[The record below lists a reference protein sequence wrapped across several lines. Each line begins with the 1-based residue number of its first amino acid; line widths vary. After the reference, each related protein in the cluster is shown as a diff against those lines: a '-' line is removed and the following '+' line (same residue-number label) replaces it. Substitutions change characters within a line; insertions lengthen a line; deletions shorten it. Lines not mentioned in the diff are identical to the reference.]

1 MVVVMERYRLRA
13 LLFIFAMSIL
23 FPAGS
28 ALALDTL
35 RSGRDTLSDTYQR
48 NQSRLAASSFGIPLF
63 LDSFELEERV
73 HVDVY
78 GIFDYPFSSIATA
91 LKVPANWCEIVAL
104 HPNVKACTY
113 KERSGDWLLTFYLGR
128 KFYQP
133 PEKADLVVYRYRN
146 VIRQEGYLDI
156 LLTANDGPF
165 GTGDHRM
172 RFEALLL
179 AGGKTFVHVS
189 YSYSDTVALRLAQKV
204 YFATLGRSK
213 VGFTITGTDR
223 NDKPVLIS
231 GPRGALERNA
241 VRYYFAIQT
250 FMDTLRYPEES
261 RFSMRLSQWYDLTS
275 HYRTQLFDLKKDE
288 YLTCKTNERKNQA
301 ALQHS
306 AEN

>member
-1 MVVVMERYRLRA
+1 MKVVIIIIA
-13 LLFIFAMSIL
+13 ISIL

-28 ALALDTL
+28 LPATDTL
-35 RSGRDTLSDTYQR
+35 RSDREILSDTYLR
-48 NQSRLAASSFGIPLF
+48 NRSRLAASSFGMPLF
-63 LDSFELEERV
+63 LDSSELKERV

-78 GIFDYPFSSIATA
+78 GIFDYPFSSIVTA

-113 KERSGDWLLTFYLGR
+113 RERSGDWLLTFYLGR
-128 KFYQP
+128 KYYQP
-133 PEKADLVVYRYRN
+133 PEEADPVVYRYQN
-146 VIRQEGYLDI
+146 VIRREGYLDI
-156 LLTANDGPF
+156 ILIANAGPF
-165 GTGDHRM
+165 GTEDHRM
-172 RFEALLL
+172 RFEALPL

-213 VGFTITGTDR
+213 VGFTVIGTDG
-223 NDKPVLIS
+223 NDNPVLIG

-241 VRYYFAIQT
+241 VRYYLAIRT
-250 FMDTLRYPEES
+250 FMETSRYPEES

-275 HYRTQLFDLKKDE
+275 HYRKQLFDLDKNE
-288 YLTCKTNERKNQA
+288 YLTGKTSERKNQT

-306 AEN
+306 VGN